1 MNAEVRIEQR
11 CPYVGLQPFEEA
23 DRAFF
28 FGRER
33 DQRVIIANLLSSPLT
48 ILYGSSGVGKSSV
61 LMAGVVPQL
70 HRERPRTPVVV
81 FRNWVDRDFQLALTR
96 ACIETVWAMQVD
108 QPRPAETLPL
118 DEVLRACAEAAHGT
132 ILVIFDQFEE
142 YFLYHAKDSEAAGAF
157 EAQFARAVNREDVDV
172 GFLVALRDDSLSRLD
187 RFQERIHN
195 LLSNRLRLNHLEPEA
210 AGDAIRKPL
219 EVWNALQAVGV
230 PPVGIDDELVD
241 ELLRQ
246 VRIGQVSAGR
256 PGGSG
261 GLRHDEGCIEAP
273 FLQLVMVR
281 LWEEERAQGSDRLR
295 RETLDR
301 LKGADEIV
309 RTHLDVAMARLDA
322 TSQAVCASFFDRLV
336 TPSGSKIACGAADLI
351 SWAGDLA
358 PHVPAVLQ
366 SLSDARNRILRTVSV
381 PDNPEAMR
389 YEIYHDV
396 LAPAILDWRQRFEAD
411 RQREEALRVARE
423 KAARREE
430 EAQIARERAARRA
443 LHRWLV
449 GLGMMSCVAG
459 AGWLYASWEG
469 MRSGANEKAAQSIS
483 NAPIDPGSALSLALE
498 AVEATV
504 PSWMSVARAA
514 RLHLTPTAAAED
526 ALRQAIQASRLVW
539 TLPVSGRALSDVAF
553 SPDGGRL
560 LTAGQD
566 QTARV
571 WDIRSGRPAEPV
583 VTFAHDAWVR
593 RGRFLPDGER
603 VITVSGG
610 LAYLWS
616 LAQPTA
622 PLRSFEHGGNIYSA
636 FDTSA
641 DGRRLATAGDGAQ
654 KARVIRIWDVDADAP
669 QPLLTLDAEGAWIM
683 GLAFSPDGCC
693 VATAAVERGKAER
706 SAIALWGLERRREIL
721 SLPLEEPSDAIAFA
735 PDGSALV
742 TASRDGWLRVWEPA
756 GKGFDVLLR
765 EAAGGTHRG
774 EVLAW
779 NGRTLA
785 GHGDRIRNV
794 EVSADGALIASAG
807 GDGTARVWSR
817 HTGENLLT
825 LTGHLSYVE
834 AARFS
839 PDGRHVAT
847 ASRDGTVKFWNIEGH
862 ANTVTSIAFS
872 PDGRTL
878 ATGSSDRTARIWD
891 FADGTPR
898 LRHTLRGHA
907 DQVHRVAFD
916 PSGARLATAG
926 LDNQLRLWDVAS
938 GEAVTLPSVPPEHR
952 HKDQLRGVAFS
963 PDGRLLAS
971 AGADGHARLYPLAG
985 EGSPV
990 SVLHGGATIQ
1000 VSGVAFHPGGERWA
1014 TSGFDGK
1021 LKLWDLS
1028 GTDLGTVGLPDDE
1041 RKLGIRIAGLAFS
1054 PDGEYVAAVV
1064 QRRVRVWPVAAFKE
1078 PEVHPPVRLP
1088 LIEGA
1093 RHCAALA
1100 YSPDGRWLAVGC
1112 SDAGVRLFEM
1122 PAGTLVKTITVHKNE
1137 VRGVAFSPD
1146 GTLLAT
1152 ASNDKTFHVSPLAF
1166 EAVYEA
1172 ARRLQKATAAER

>member
-1 MNAEVRIEQR
+1 MNTEPRIDQR
-11 CPYVGLQPFEEA
+11 CPYVGLQPFEQA

-33 DQRVIIANLLSSPLT
+33 DQRVIISNLLSSPLT

-70 HRERPRTPVVV
+70 HRERPGTPVVV

-96 ACIETVWAMQVD
+96 ACIETVWALQVD

-118 DEVLRACAEAAHGT
+118 DEVLRACAEAAHET
-132 ILVIFDQFEE
+132 VLVIFDQFEE
-142 YFLYHAKDSEAAGAF
+142 YFLYHAKDSDAAGAF

-195 LLSNRLRLNHLEPEA
+195 LLSNRLRLNHLDTEA

-219 EVWNALQAVGV
+219 AVWNAMQAEGV
-230 PPVGIDDELVD
+230 PEVGIDDELVG

-261 GLRHDEGCIEAP
+261 GPRHDEGCIEAP

-281 LWEEERAQGSDRLR
+281 LWEEERTRGSDRLR
-295 RETLDR
+295 RATLDR
-301 LKGADEIV
+301 LGGADEIV
-309 RTHLDVAMARLDA
+309 RTHLDDAMARLDA
-322 TSQAVCASFFDRLV
+322 RSQAVCASFFDRLV

-366 SLSDARNRILRTVSV
+366 ALSDARNRILRTVPV

-430 EAQIARERAARRA
+430 EAQAERERAARRA

-449 GLGMMSCVAG
+449 GLGVMSCVAG

-469 MRSGANEKAAQSIS
+469 MRSAANEKAAQSIS
-483 NAPIDPGSALSLALE
+483 NAPFDAARALSLALE

-504 PSWMSVARAA
+504 PSGMSVARAT

-539 TLPVSGRALSDVAF
+539 SLPVSARWVSDVDF
-553 SPDGGRL
+553 SPDGLLL
-560 LTAGQD
+560 LTAD
-566 QTARV
+566 QEGSARI
-571 WDIRSGRPAEPV
+571 WDIRSGRPGKPV
-583 VTFAHDAWVR
+583 LTFVHDAWVR
-593 RGRFLPDGER
+593 RGHFLPDGER
-603 VITVSGG
+603 VLTVSGSRARLWA
-610 LAYLWS
+610 LAR
-616 LAQPTA
+616 PEA
-622 PLRSFEHGGNIYSA
+622 PVRSFEHGGNIYSA
-636 FDTSA
+636 LAASP
-641 DGRRLATAGDGAQ
+641 DGRRLATAGNGADQ
-654 KARVIRIWDVDADAP
+654 ARVIRIWDADSDVP
-669 QPLLTLDAEGAWIM
+669 EPLLTLDAEGAWIM

-693 VATAAVERGKAER
+693 VATAAVERGKATR
-706 SAIALWGLERRREIL
+706 TAIGVWSLERRREIL
-721 SLPLEEPSDAIAFA
+721 SLPLDEPSDAIAFT
-735 PDGSALV
+735 PDGGALV
-742 TASRDGWLRVWEPA
+742 TASRDSWLRVWEPA
-756 GKGFDVLLR
+756 GKGLDALLR
-765 EAAGGTHRG
+765 EPGGAGRG
-774 EVLAW
+774 EETLW
-779 NGRTLA
+779 NGRMLA

-794 EVSADGALIASAG
+794 EASADGGLIASAG
-807 GDGTARVWSR
+807 GDGTARIWDR
-817 HTGENLLT
+817 RTGENLLA
-825 LTGHLSYVE
+825 LAGHLSYVE

-839 PDGRHVAT
+839 PDGRHLAT
-847 ASRDGTVKFWNIEGH
+847 ASRDGTVKLWNIEGH
-862 ANTVTSIAFS
+862 FNTVTSIAFG

-891 FADGTPR
+891 LAEGPPR

-916 PSGARLATAG
+916 PSGGRLVTAG

-938 GEAVTLPSVPPEHR
+938 GEEIAVPSVPPEHR

-971 AGADGHARLYPLAG
+971 AGADGHARLYRLAG
-985 EGSPV
+985 AGRGPV

-1000 VSGVAFHPGGERWA
+1000 ASGVAFHPRGDRWA
-1014 TSGFDGK
+1014 SSGFDGK

-1028 GTDLGTVGLPDDE
+1028 GAELGTLGLPEDE
-1041 RKLGIRIAGLAFS
+1041 RNLGIRIADLAFS

-1064 QRRVRVWPVAAFKE
+1064 QRRVRVWPVGAFTTAGA
-1078 PEVHPPVRLP
+1078 PLRLP
-1088 LIEGA
+1088 VIEGA
-1093 RHCAALA
+1093 RYCATLA
-1100 YSPDGRWLAVGC
+1100 YSPDSRWLAVGC

-1137 VRGVAFSPD
+1137 VRDIAFSPD

-1166 EAVYEA
+1166 EAVYEV
-1172 ARRLQKATAAER
+1172 ARRLQQATAAER

>member
-1 MNAEVRIEQR
+1 MNTEPRIDQR

-33 DQRVIIANLLSSPLT
+33 DQRVIISNLLSSPLT

-70 HRERPRTPVVV
+70 HRERPGTPVVV

-96 ACIETVWAMQVD
+96 SCIETVWAMGAD

-118 DEVLRACAEAAHGT
+118 DEVLRACAEAAHET
-132 ILVIFDQFEE
+132 VLVIFDQFEE
-142 YFLYHAKDSEAAGAF
+142 YFLYHAKDSDAAGAF

-195 LLSNRLRLNHLEPEA
+195 LLSNRLRLNHLDTEA

-219 EVWNALQAVGV
+219 AVWNAMQAAGV
-230 PPVGIDDELVD
+230 PEVGIDEELVG
-241 ELLRQ
+241 ELLSQ

-261 GLRHDEGCIEAP
+261 GPRHDEGCIEAP

-295 RETLDR
+295 RATLDR
-301 LKGADEIV
+301 LGGADEIV

-336 TPSGSKIACGAADLI
+336 TPSGSKIACGAPDLI

-366 SLSDARNRILRTVSV
+366 ALSDARNRILRTVPV

-423 KAARREE
+423 KAARREQ
-430 EAQIARERAARRA
+430 EAQVVRERAARRA
-443 LHRWLV
+443 LRRWLA
-449 GLGMMSCVAG
+449 GLGVMSCVAG

-469 MRSGANEKAAQSIS
+469 MRSAANEKAAQSIS
-483 NAPIDPGSALSLALE
+483 NASFDTARALDLALE

-504 PSWMSVARAA
+504 PSGMSVARGA

-526 ALRQAIQASRLVW
+526 ALRQAIQASRLAW
-539 TLPVSGRALSDVAF
+539 TLPASGRALSDVEF
-553 SPDGGRL
+553 SPDGSRL

-571 WDIRSGRPAEPV
+571 WDIRGGRPTEAL
-583 VTFAHDAWVR
+583 VTLAHEAWVR

-603 VITVSGG
+603 VLTVSGSRAWLWA
-610 LAYLWS
+610 LAR
-616 LAQPTA
+616 PDA
-622 PLRSFEHGGNIYSA
+622 PVRSFEHGGNIYSA
-636 FDTSA
+636 LDLSG
-641 DGRRLATAGDGAQ
+641 DGRRLATAGDGARA
-654 KARVIRIWDVDADAP
+654 ARVIRIWDVDSDAAE
-669 QPLLTLDAEGAWIM
+669 PLLTLDVEGAWIM

-706 SAIALWGLERRREIL
+706 TAIGLWSLERRREIF
-721 SLPLEEPSDAIAFA
+721 SLPLDEPSDAIAFA

-742 TASRDGWLRVWEPA
+742 TASRDGWLRVWEPGGVGLDA
-756 GKGFDVLLR
+756 LLR
-765 EAAGGTHRG
+765 KAAGGAHRG
-774 EVLAW
+774 EGPSW
-779 NGRTLA
+779 NRRMLA

-794 EVSADGALIASAG
+794 EVSADGGLIASAG
-807 GDGTARVWSR
+807 GDGTARIWDR
-817 HTGENLLT
+817 RTGENLLV

-847 ASRDGTVKFWNIEGH
+847 ASRDGTVKLWNIEGH
-862 ANTVTSIAFS
+862 FNTVTSIAFS

-891 FADGTPR
+891 LAEGTPR
-898 LRHTLRGHA
+898 LRHTLRGHS

-916 PSGARLATAG
+916 PSGARVATAG

-938 GEAVTLPSVPPEHR
+938 GAEIALPGVPPEHR

-985 EGSPV
+985 QASPI
-990 SVLHGGATIQ
+990 SVLHGGATTQ
-1000 VSGVAFHPGGERWA
+1000 VSGVAFHPLGDSWA
-1014 TSGFDGK
+1014 SSGFDGK
-1021 LKLWDLS
+1021 VKRWTLS
-1028 GTDLGTVGLPDDE
+1028 GEPFGELALPEDE
-1041 RKLGIRIAGLAFS
+1041 RKLGRHISDLAFS
-1054 PDGEYVAAVV
+1054 PDGAYVAAVV
-1064 QRRVRVWPVAAFKE
+1064 QRRVRVWPVTAFEAPDPVE
-1078 PEVHPPVRLP
+1078 PLRLP

-1093 RHCAALA
+1093 RYCATLA
-1100 YSPDGRWLAVGC
+1100 YSPDSRWLAVGC
-1112 SDAGVRLFEM
+1112 NDAGVRLFEM

-1137 VRGVAFSPD
+1137 VRGIAFSPD
-1146 GTLLAT
+1146 GALLAT

-1172 ARRLQKATAAER
+1172 ARRLQQATAAER